1 LLTKSN
7 NIKLTTISKA
17 RITKNIAWLREK
29 GIRVFL
35 LGCEENQDAVLVLML
50 QPETAL
56 PYALE

>member
-29 GIRVFL
+29 RDSSFL

-50 QPETAL
+50 QPETTL